1 VQLVALRKNK
11 KISKTG
17 VITASGRGKQFDRI
31 ATPGVNVA
39 LIPFPRKNE
48 YNVALNVE
56 GSKNV
61 FATDIVNTLTVL
73 GAGSDAINTLA
84 GIVVSHGDYVR
95 VDPNLANS
103 GPGGGNNAGAGF
115 PNGRRL
121 GDDVIDTTLT
131 VIAGAP
137 LGDNANGNDVPLR
150 DTFPFV
156 GAAQQPRETGVTDDL
171 TRN

>member
-1 VQLVALRKNK
+1 MLN
-11 KISKTG
+11 
-17 VITASGRGKQFDRI
+17 
-31 ATPGVNVA
+31 
-39 LIPFPRKNE
+39 RKNE
-48 YNVALNVE
+48 YNVAVNVE

-61 FATDIVNTLTVL
+61 FTTDIVNTLTVL
-73 GAGSDAINTLA
+73 GAGADAINTLA
-84 GIVVSHGDYVR
+84 GIVVTNGDYVR

-131 VIAGAP
+131 LIAGTT

-150 DTFPFV
+150 DVFPFV
-156 GAAQQPRETGVTDDL
+156 APAQQPRATGVTDDN